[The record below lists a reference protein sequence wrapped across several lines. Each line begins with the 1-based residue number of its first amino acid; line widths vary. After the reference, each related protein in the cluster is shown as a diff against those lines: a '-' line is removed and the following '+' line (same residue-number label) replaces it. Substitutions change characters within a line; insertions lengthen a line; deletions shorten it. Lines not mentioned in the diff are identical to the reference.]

1 MLKHIVIRDY
11 AIVDALDIEL
21 EGGMTVITGETG
33 AGKSI
38 MLDAL
43 GLCMGDRVDYRTVR
57 PGAQRAVI
65 TAVFTLSDIPNASQW
80 LKERELDDDADEC
93 ILRRTVTADGR
104 SKAFINGVPATL
116 AETGELGE
124 LLVDIHSQHAH
135 QSLLRKSHQ
144 RDMLDAF
151 AGASEL
157 AQALAET
164 AQQCERLTIE
174 FERLANQNEADT
186 ARLELLRYQVNEL
199 EELGLQSAEIE
210 ILEAEQ
216 KQLANAGFLL
226 ESAGQAAEG
235 CEVQSEEIR
244 RLRGLM
250 ADERHNFA
258 AVANIRE
265 MLSSAEIHLD
275 EARSE
280 LTRYADGIEL
290 DPSRLAEVDQRLEA
304 IYDLARK
311 HRVMPERLFEH
322 HLALNAELEGLDGG
336 DERLDQLSA
345 EIKNARAEYSKLAS
359 RLTNQR
365 TKAAVEIAD
374 KVSSILSKLAMERC
388 SIKIALT
395 PHAPESYHPRG
406 NEDVE
411 FLIST
416 NPGAEPGPLAKIAS
430 GGELSRISLALQVAA
445 AENATVPTMIFDEVD
460 VGIGGAVAEVV
471 GDLLHHLSA
480 RVQVLCV
487 THLPQ
492 VAAKGDQH
500 LQVSK
505 AGDKN
510 SVSTRLATLD
520 TQSRISEIARMLG
533 GMKITES
540 TLAHAREMLA
550 GG

>member
-43 GLCMGDRVDYRTVR
+43 GLCVGDRADSRTVR
-57 PGAQRAVI
+57 PGAKRAEI
-65 TAVFTLSDIPNASQW
+65 TAVFTLSDIPSASQW

-265 MLSSAEIHLD
+265 MLSSAEIQLD

-336 DERLDQLSA
+336 DERLDQLRA

-510 SVSTRLATLD
+510 SVSTTLAALD

-540 TLAHAREMLA
+540 TLAHAREMLT

>member
-43 GLCMGDRVDYRTVR
+43 GLCVGDRADSRTVR
-57 PGAQRAVI
+57 PGAKRAEI
-65 TAVFTLSDIPNASQW
+65 TAVFTLSDIPSASQW

-265 MLSSAEIHLD
+265 MLSSAEIQLD

-311 HRVMPERLFEH
+311 HRVMPESLFEH

-336 DERLDQLSA
+336 DERLDQLRA

-510 SVSTRLATLD
+510 SVSTTLAALD

>member
-43 GLCMGDRVDYRTVR
+43 GLCVGDRADSRTVR
-57 PGAQRAVI
+57 PGAKRAEI
-65 TAVFTLSDIPNASQW
+65 TAVFTLSDIPSASQW

-265 MLSSAEIHLD
+265 MLSSAEIQLD

-336 DERLDQLSA
+336 DERLDQLRA

-505 AGDKN
+505 VGDKN
-510 SVSTRLATLD
+510 SVSTTLATLD

-540 TLAHAREMLA
+540 TLAHAREMLT

>member
-43 GLCMGDRVDYRTVR
+43 GLCVGDRADSRTVR
-57 PGAQRAVI
+57 PGAKRAEI
-65 TAVFTLSDIPNASQW
+65 TAVFTLSDIPSASQW

-265 MLSSAEIHLD
+265 MLSSAEIQLD

-336 DERLDQLSA
+336 DERLDQLRA

-510 SVSTRLATLD
+510 SVSTTLAALD

>member
-43 GLCMGDRVDYRTVR
+43 GLCVGDRADSRTVR
-57 PGAQRAVI
+57 PGAKRAEI
-65 TAVFTLSDIPNASQW
+65 TAVFTLSDIPSASQW

-336 DERLDQLSA
+336 DERLDQLRA

-510 SVSTRLATLD
+510 SVSTTLATLD

>member
-43 GLCMGDRVDYRTVR
+43 GLCVGDRADSRTVR
-57 PGAQRAVI
+57 PGAKRAEI
-65 TAVFTLSDIPNASQW
+65 TAVFTLSDIPSASQW

-199 EELGLQSAEIE
+199 EELGLQSAEIA

-336 DERLDQLSA
+336 DERLDQLRA

-510 SVSTRLATLD
+510 SVSTTLAALD

>member
-43 GLCMGDRVDYRTVR
+43 GLCVGDRADSRTVR
-57 PGAQRAVI
+57 PGAKRAEI
-65 TAVFTLSDIPNASQW
+65 TAVFTLSDIPSASQW

-265 MLSSAEIHLD
+265 MLSSAEIQLD

-336 DERLDQLSA
+336 DERLDQLRA

-510 SVSTRLATLD
+510 SVSTTLATLD

>member
-43 GLCMGDRVDYRTVR
+43 GLCVGDRADSRTVR
-57 PGAQRAVI
+57 PGAKRAEI
-65 TAVFTLSDIPNASQW
+65 TAVFTLSDIPSASQW

-216 KQLANAGFLL
+216 KELANAGFLL

-336 DERLDQLSA
+336 DERLDQLRA

-445 AENATVPTMIFDEVD
+445 AENATAPTMIFDEVD

-510 SVSTRLATLD
+510 SVSTTLATLD

>member
-1 MLKHIVIRDY
+1 
-11 AIVDALDIEL
+11 
-21 EGGMTVITGETG
+21 
-33 AGKSI
+33 
-38 MLDAL
+38 
-43 GLCMGDRVDYRTVR
+43 
-57 PGAQRAVI
+57 
-65 TAVFTLSDIPNASQW
+65 
-80 LKERELDDDADEC
+80 
-93 ILRRTVTADGR
+93 
-104 SKAFINGVPATL
+104 
-116 AETGELGE
+116 
-124 LLVDIHSQHAH
+124 
-135 QSLLRKSHQ
+135 
-144 RDMLDAF
+144 
-151 AGASEL
+151 
-157 AQALAET
+157 
-164 AQQCERLTIE
+164 
-174 FERLANQNEADT
+174 
-186 ARLELLRYQVNEL
+186 
-199 EELGLQSAEIE
+199 
-210 ILEAEQ
+210 
-216 KQLANAGFLL
+216 
-226 ESAGQAAEG
+226 
-235 CEVQSEEIR
+235 
-244 RLRGLM
+244 M

-265 MLSSAEIHLD
+265 MLSSAEIQLD

-336 DERLDQLSA
+336 DERLDQLRA
-345 EIKNARAEYSKLAS
+345 EIKNARTEYSKLAS

-510 SVSTRLATLD
+510 SVSTTLATLD

>member
-43 GLCMGDRVDYRTVR
+43 GLCVGDRADSRTVR
-57 PGAQRAVI
+57 PGAKRAEI
-65 TAVFTLSDIPNASQW
+65 TAVFTLSDIPSASQW

-199 EELGLQSAEIE
+199 EELGLQSAEIA

-265 MLSSAEIHLD
+265 MLSSAEIQLD

-336 DERLDQLSA
+336 DERLDQLRA

-406 NEDVE
+406 SEDVE

-510 SVSTRLATLD
+510 SVSTTLAALD

>member
-43 GLCMGDRVDYRTVR
+43 GLCVGDRADSRTVR
-57 PGAQRAVI
+57 PGAKRAEI

-265 MLSSAEIHLD
+265 MLSSAEIQLD

-336 DERLDQLSA
+336 DERLDQLRA

-471 GDLLHHLSA
+471 GDLLHHLST

-510 SVSTRLATLD
+510 SVSTTLAALD

-533 GMKITES
+533 GMKITVS
-540 TLAHAREMLA
+540 TLAHAREMLT

>member
-43 GLCMGDRVDYRTVR
+43 GLCVGDRADSRTVR
-57 PGAQRAVI
+57 PGAKRAEI
-65 TAVFTLSDIPNASQW
+65 TAVFTLSDIPSASQW

-336 DERLDQLSA
+336 DERLDQLRA

-510 SVSTRLATLD
+510 SVSTTLATLD

-540 TLAHAREMLA
+540 TLAHAREMLT

>member
-43 GLCMGDRVDYRTVR
+43 GLCVGDRADSRTVR
-57 PGAQRAVI
+57 PGAKRAEI
-65 TAVFTLSDIPNASQW
+65 TAVFTLSDIPSASQW

-336 DERLDQLSA
+336 DERLDQLRA

-510 SVSTRLATLD
+510 SVSTTLAALD

>member
-43 GLCMGDRVDYRTVR
+43 GLCVGDRADSRTVR
-57 PGAQRAVI
+57 PGAKRAEI
-65 TAVFTLSDIPNASQW
+65 TAVFTLSDIPSASQW

-216 KQLANAGFLL
+216 KELANAGFLL

-265 MLSSAEIHLD
+265 MLSSAEIQLD

-336 DERLDQLSA
+336 DERLDQLRA

-510 SVSTRLATLD
+510 SVSTTLAALD

-540 TLAHAREMLA
+540 TLAHAREMLT

>member
-43 GLCMGDRVDYRTVR
+43 GLCVGDRADSRTVR
-57 PGAQRAVI
+57 PGAKRAEI
-65 TAVFTLSDIPNASQW
+65 TAVFTLSDIPSASQW

-199 EELGLQSAEIE
+199 EELGLQSAEIA

-265 MLSSAEIHLD
+265 MLSSAEIQLD

-336 DERLDQLSA
+336 DERLDQLRA

-510 SVSTRLATLD
+510 SVSTTLAALD

>member
-43 GLCMGDRVDYRTVR
+43 GLCVGDRADSRTVR
-57 PGAQRAVI
+57 PGAKRAEI
-65 TAVFTLSDIPNASQW
+65 TAVFTLSDIPSASQW

-265 MLSSAEIHLD
+265 MLSSAEIQLD

-336 DERLDQLSA
+336 DERLDQLRA

>member
-43 GLCMGDRVDYRTVR
+43 GLCVGDRADSRTVR
-57 PGAQRAVI
+57 PGAKRAEI
-65 TAVFTLSDIPNASQW
+65 TAVFTLSDIPSASQW

-265 MLSSAEIHLD
+265 MLSSAEIQLD

-336 DERLDQLSA
+336 DERLDQLRA

-388 SIKIALT
+388 SLKIALT

>member
-43 GLCMGDRVDYRTVR
+43 GLCVGDRADSRTVR
-57 PGAQRAVI
+57 LGAKRAEI
-65 TAVFTLSDIPNASQW
+65 TAVFTLSDIPSASQW

-336 DERLDQLSA
+336 DERLDQLRA

-510 SVSTRLATLD
+510 SVSTTLAALD

>member
-43 GLCMGDRVDYRTVR
+43 GLCVGDRADSRTVR
-57 PGAQRAVI
+57 PGAKRAEI
-65 TAVFTLSDIPNASQW
+65 TAVFTLSDIPSASQW

-265 MLSSAEIHLD
+265 MLSSAEIQLD

-336 DERLDQLSA
+336 DERLDQLRA

-510 SVSTRLATLD
+510 SVSTTLATLD

-540 TLAHAREMLA
+540 TLAHAREMLT